1 MSLKTRIKNQ
11 FPALGSRDFSIF
23 IIGQFLSLVG
33 TWMQNT
39 TQPYLAYRLSG
50 SPFDL
55 GLIAM
60 AASIP
65 TFLLALP
72 GGVIVERYDKRKT
85 VIAMQLVMTV
95 QAFLLAWLTITGR
108 VELWHMLLLSL
119 LLGAAGSLEITA
131 RQAMLIEMVGYDSLP
146 NAIALQSTIFN
157 LARVI
162 GPTLI
167 VPFLVF
173 IQDNGEGYAFLANGI
188 SYFVVI
194 ISLLFVRTPYKQAPD
209 TKKISFIAN
218 TRESLT
224 YISKTRTVG
233 MIILMATILGF
244 FGFPITQQVPVF
256 ARDILSAPG
265 DSEAMIATKNSLIYT
280 LIGIGS
286 LTAAFTLAA
295 FNPKAKGRILSI
307 GQGLFIFGLLALY
320 FIKALPLYLVIFAI
334 MGYGTV
340 SSLATM
346 NTLIQLQVPNELRGR
361 VFSTYLWGLQGI
373 APFGSLLIGWLAANV
388 GILQTTLFSGI
399 VCMILIS
406 AIHWKNPQIRTIEV

>member
-1 MSLKTRIKNQ
+1 
-11 FPALGSRDFSIF
+11 
-23 IIGQFLSLVG
+23 
-33 TWMQNT
+33 MQNT

-50 SPFDL
+50 NPFDL

-85 VIAMQLVMTV
+85 VIAMQTVMMI
-95 QAFLLAWLTITGR
+95 QAFLLAWLTISGR
-108 VELWHMLLLSL
+108 VELWHMLVLSL

-167 VPFLVF
+167 VPFLIF
-173 IQDNGEGYAFLANGI
+173 IQDNGEGYAFLANAL
-188 SYFVVI
+188 SYLVVI
-194 ISLLFVRTPYKQAPD
+194 ISLFFVRTPYKQNQES
-209 TKKISFIAN
+209 KKISFIEN
-218 TRESLT
+218 TKESLG
-224 YISKTRTVG
+224 YISSTRTVG

-256 ARDILSAPG
+256 ARDILSLPN
-265 DSEAMIATKNSLIYT
+265 DTEAMIATKNSLIYT
-280 LIGIGS
+280 TIGIGS
-286 LTAAFTLAA
+286 LTAAFILAA
-295 FNPKAKGRILSI
+295 FNPKSKGKILTI
-307 GQGLFIFGLLALY
+307 GQGLFIFGLIALY
-320 FIKALPLYLVIFAI
+320 FIKALPIYLVIFTL

-373 APFGSLLIGWLAANV
+373 APFGSLLIGWLATNV
-388 GILQTTLFSGI
+388 GILQTTLFSGTI
-399 VCMILIS
+399 CLILILV
-406 AIHWKNPQIRTIEV
+406 IHLKNPEIRSIVV

>member
-1 MSLKTRIKNQ
+1 MSLKTRINNQ

-23 IIGQFLSLVG
+23 FVGQFLSLVG

-72 GGVIVERYDKRKT
+72 AGVIVEQYDKRKT
-85 VIAMQLVMTV
+85 VIAMQLVMMV

-108 VELWHMLLLSL
+108 VELWHMLVLSL
-119 LLGAAGSLEITA
+119 LLGAAGSVEITA

-173 IQDNGEGYAFLANGI
+173 IENNGEGYAFLANGI
-188 SYFVVI
+188 SYLVII
-194 ISLLFVRTPYKQAPD
+194 ISLFFVRTPYKRVPD
-209 TKKISFIAN
+209 TRKISFVAN
-218 TRESLT
+218 TKESLN
-224 YISKTRTVG
+224 YISKTRSVG

-244 FGFPITQQVPVF
+244 FGFPVTQQVPVF
-256 ARDILSAPG
+256 ARDILSASG
-265 DSEAMIATKNSLIYT
+265 DTEAMIATKNSLIYT
-280 LIGIGS
+280 TIGIGS

-295 FNPKAKGRILSI
+295 FNPKAKGKILLT
-307 GQGLFIFGLLALY
+307 GQLLFIFGLIALY
-320 FIKALPLYLVIFAI
+320 FIKVLPLYLVIFAL

-388 GILQTTLFSGI
+388 GILETTLFSGA
-399 VCMILIS
+399 VCLLLIL
-406 AIHWKNPQIRTIEV
+406 AIHWKNPQIRTIKV